1 MDLIYLLSLKISGI
15 KNIEKPVSFRFYNK
29 TIKEDFDPERFKVK
43 AIYGENGSGKTAV
56 ITGVKLLKN
65 IISNANYLSDRDT
78 QQLLFNLVNKK
89 EKKGEIEVEF
99 YSNIGETN
107 HIVRYKIAFEIGE
120 DSGFVLTE
128 EKLEHKN
135 GNYSKNKYVL
145 DYEVKNGELIYYRGN
160 SEDYN
165 LYKEKTKNLLFKQA
179 FVSSLKP
186 IVREKRGGDSD
197 TAIEYAVEVMIFN
210 YLLFVWIDDSD
221 NHNEYFMKK
230 ELSYSYEQEDI
241 AQIIEL
247 SGKIINNR
255 DNKILVRQSAFDLY
269 KKDIE
274 RMCSFIQIFKS
285 DLRDIEIEKKIDGN
299 YYSCNLVMVY
309 DDYSLDSEFESRGVR
324 KLMDLFDVLDGA
336 CDGQIVFIDELDSNI
351 NDVYLGKIIEF
362 FMKYGKGQLCFTAHN
377 LSPMSVV
384 KNNKNS
390 IDFISSINTVHSW
403 AKHGNLTP
411 ESAYQKGFIE
421 DSPFNV
427 EATDFLGILGGDNE

>member
-1 MDLIYLLSLKISGI
+1 MNFIYLLSLKISGI
-15 KNIEKPVSFRFYNK
+15 KNIEKPVSFKFYNK
-29 TIKEDFDPERFKVK
+29 TIKEDFDPERFRVK

-65 IISNANYLSDRDT
+65 IIENPNYLSDRDT
-78 QQLLFNLVNKK
+78 QQLLYNLVNKK

-99 YSNIGETN
+99 YSKISAPD
-107 HIVRYKIAFEIGE
+107 HIVRYRIAFEIGE
-120 DSGFVLTE
+120 DSRLVLTE
-128 EKLEHKN
+128 ETLEHKN
-135 GNYSKNKYVL
+135 ANYSKNKYVL
-145 DYEVKNGELIYYRGN
+145 DFEVKNGELTYYRGDLA
-160 SEDYN
+160 DYT
-165 LYKEKTKNLLFKQA
+165 LFKEKTKNLLSRQT
-179 FVSSLKP
+179 FVSSLRN
-186 IVREKRGGDSD
+186 VLREKRDGERKE
-197 TAIEYAVEVMIFN
+197 AVEYAFDVTIFGL
-210 YLLFVWIDDSD
+210 LLFVWIDDSD

-241 AQIIEL
+241 EHIIEL

-285 DLRDIEIEKKIDGN
+285 DLRNIEIEKKIDGN

-336 CDGQIVFIDELDSNI
+336 CDGQIAFIDELDSNI

-427 EATDFLGILGGDNE
+427 EATDFLGVLGGDNE